1 MGRAG
6 RPGELNAALIYLTS
20 NEAGYTTGS
29 MLALGRGWTEAG
41 PKRDD
46 GFNAFA
52 KAALS
57 ARPQGCG
64 RNRIST

>member
-29 MLALGRGWTEAG
+29 MLALGRG
-41 PKRDD
+41 KRDD
-46 GFNAFA
+46 RFNAFA

-64 RNRIST
+64 RNRISA